1 MHYTLDD
8 LGCRKQTDQR
18 EITLEVFHLLRSAF
32 VPFHSNAVAHN
43 TIDCT
48 SDRWRFHIN
57 MLTGPPIE

>member
-1 MHYTLDD
+1 MTL
-8 LGCRKQTDQR
+8 GVESRR
-18 EITLEVFHLLRSAF
+18 INGEITREVFHLLRSAF

-48 SDRWRFHIN
+48 SDRWRFHIS